1 MTNNVRILEASE
13 ESIVKASEVVRNGG
27 IIVYP
32 TDTVYGLGCDPK
44 NVAALRRLI
53 KVKSE
58 RKKPLPILA
67 SDIDAVCSISE
78 LTMEARNIAERFWP
92 GPLTLVLK
100 GKVNLPN
107 EVTCNLDSV
116 GVRIPD
122 HPVAVKLIALC
133 GGILVGTSANRTG
146 AEPPRDVQAA
156 FKQLGD
162 DVDLYIDGGLTP
174 LGVSSTVLD
183 LTSRKPRILREGP
196 IKIEDIIKRI

>member
-100 GKVNLPN
+100 GKGTVSYTHLTLP
-107 EVTCNLDSV
+107 TK
-116 GVRIPD
+116 
-122 HPVAVKLIALC
+122 A
-133 GGILVGTSANRTG
+133 
-146 AEPPRDVQAA
+146 
-156 FKQLGD
+156 
-162 DVDLYIDGGLTP
+162 
-174 LGVSSTVLD
+174 
-183 LTSRKPRILREGP
+183 
-196 IKIEDIIKRI
+196 